1 MPATRWVR
9 GILLT
14 AAPLGLAVHG
24 VGPGNFDW
32 HPPRTGARQPDTPGT
47 RRGVSSAVYGPALA
61 DAVGPARGAVRD
73 WRSTGRSGAGP
84 IHTARGSTRR
94 RRPGWVMA
102 GSLALALVLGLAGLS
117 FVMRAVGP
125 FLSNI
130 PAAITQRTTRLAPAL
145 LAALVSIQLTGP
157 NGLLHLDVKVPAVI
171 LAALLSA
178 LRLPLIVCVVA
189 GALLAALLRAVF
201 HL

>member
-1 MPATRWVR
+1 
-9 GILLT
+9 
-14 AAPLGLAVHG
+14 
-24 VGPGNFDW
+24 
-32 HPPRTGARQPDTPGT
+32 
-47 RRGVSSAVYGPALA
+47 
-61 DAVGPARGAVRD
+61 
-73 WRSTGRSGAGP
+73 
-84 IHTARGSTRR
+84 
-94 RRPGWVMA
+94 MA

-117 FVMRAVGP
+117 FVMRAIGP
-125 FLSNI
+125 FLPNI
-130 PAAITQRTTRLAPAL
+130 PAAIMQRTTWLAPAL
-145 LAALVSIQLTGP
+145 LAALVAIQLTGP